1 MDVPLRIVLIVL
13 IAVAALGIGLVLR
26 RMLVRRL
33 QQTILDDWLV
43 HTIGIILVFPPLII
57 AAFFA
62 PAIWDSHLLTIM
74 WENVKAFLHID
85 NVSGFVGGLIQTLL
99 IIVLG
104 LGIARTVMKFMVR
117 GLGESHIDINIR
129 TLMGRIF
136 YIITVII
143 VIFWVLYI
151 WQVSI
156 ALPVAVLGTLTL
168 AFTFAVQDILKDLV
182 AGFYILLE
190 RPFHIGDIINVG
202 DPNHP
207 GGRTGYVEN
216 VEIRATKL
224 RLTSGEQVT
233 IPNALVFGG
242 IVVNNVYY
250 GDRRASITITMAQ
263 DAYNKEE
270 TSEKILQAIK
280 EIETVMVK
288 PEPAV
293 FLSAYTGNQIT
304 LTVRFWIA
312 NGQVATVSE
321 VMYTLRTLFPTSDI
335 TVIESAGNE

>member
-1 MDVPLRIVLIVL
+1 MPLRIILIVL
-13 IAVAALGIGLVLR
+13 TAVVALAIGLILR
-26 RMLVRRL
+26 RLLVRRL
-33 QQTILDDWLV
+33 HKTILDDWLIQV
-43 HTIGIILVFPPLII
+43 IGVIPILPPLII

-62 PAIWDSHLLTIM
+62 PAIWDSTLLANEWGTVQ
-74 WENVKAFLHID
+74 NFLQSHD
-85 NVSGFVGGLIQTLL
+85 PLGVAGGFIETFL

-104 LGIARTVMKFMVR
+104 LGIARTFMKFMLR
-117 GLGESHIDINIR
+117 GIGQGHIDINIR
-129 TLMGRIF
+129 TLIGRIF

-143 VIFWVLYI
+143 VIFWVLSI
-151 WQVSI
+151 WQISI
-156 ALPVAVLGTLTL
+156 GLPVAVLGTLTV
-168 AFTFAVQDILKDLV
+168 AITFAIQDILKDLV

-207 GGRTGYVEN
+207 GGRTGHVEN

-233 IPNALVFGG
+233 IPNSLVFGG

-250 GDRRASITITMAQ
+250 GDRRSTITLTMAQ
-263 DAYNKEE
+263 DDYNQEE
-270 TSEKILQAIK
+270 TSEKILKAIK

-293 FLSAYTGNQIT
+293 FLSAYAGTQVT
-304 LTVRFWIA
+304 LTIRFWIA
-312 NGQVATVSE
+312 NGQIATVSD
-321 VMYTLRTLFPTSDI
+321 VMYTLRTLFPTSDL
-335 TVIESAGNE
+335 TVVESADNE

>member
-1 MDVPLRIVLIVL
+1 VPLRIVLIVL
-13 IAVAALGIGLVLR
+13 TAVVALGIGLILR
-26 RMLVRRL
+26 RLLVRRL
-33 QQTILDDWLV
+33 RKTILDDWLV
-43 HTIGIILVFPPLII
+43 ETIGIILIFPPLII
-57 AAFFA
+57 AAIFA
-62 PAIWDSHLLTIM
+62 PAIWDSSLLAYM
-74 WENVKAFLHID
+74 WNKILLFLHID
-85 NVSGFVGGLIQTLL
+85 NVSGFVGGLIETIL

-104 LGIARTVMKFMVR
+104 LGIARTVMKFVVR

-143 VIFWVLYI
+143 VIFWVLAI
-151 WQVSI
+151 WQISI
-156 ALPVAVLGTLTL
+156 TLPVALLGTLTV

-207 GGRTGYVEN
+207 GGRTGHVEN

-250 GDRRASITITMAQ
+250 GDRRSTITMTMVQ
-263 DAYNKEE
+263 DEYNKEE
-270 TSEKILQAIK
+270 TAEKILKAVK

-293 FLSAYTGNQIT
+293 FLSAYTGTQIT
-304 LTVRFWIA
+304 LTIRFWIA
-312 NGQVATVSE
+312 NGQIATVSE
-321 VMYTLRTLFPTSDI
+321 VMYTLRTLFPTSDL
-335 TVIESAGNE
+335 TVVESAGNE

>member
-1 MDVPLRIVLIVL
+1 MPIRIILIVL
-13 IAVAALGIGLVLR
+13 TAVVALGIGLILR
-26 RMLVRRL
+26 RLLVRRL
-33 QQTILDDWLV
+33 QRTILDNWLV
-43 HTIGIILVFPPLII
+43 QTIGIILIFPPLIL
-57 AAFFA
+57 AAIFA
-62 PAIWDSHLLTIM
+62 PAIWDSSLLTFM
-74 WENVKAFLHID
+74 WENIKAFLHID
-85 NVSGFVGGLIQTLL
+85 NVSGFVGGLIQTIL

-104 LGIARTVMKFMVR
+104 LGIARTVMKFAIR
-117 GLGESHIDINIR
+117 GMDESHIDINIR
-129 TLMGRIF
+129 TLLGRIF
-136 YIITVII
+136 YIITIII
-143 VIFWVLYI
+143 VIFWVLSI
-151 WQVSI
+151 WQISI
-156 ALPVAVLGTLTL
+156 GLPVALLGTLTV
-168 AFTFAVQDILKDLV
+168 AFAFAIQDILKDLV

-190 RPFHIGDIINVG
+190 RPFHIGDIISIG

-207 GGRTGYVEN
+207 GGRTGHVEN

-233 IPNALVFGG
+233 IPNSLVFGG

-250 GDRRASITITMAQ
+250 GDRRATITMTMAQ

-270 TSEKILQAIK
+270 TAEHILKAIK

-293 FLSAYTGNQIT
+293 FLSAYTGTQIT

-312 NGQVATVSE
+312 NGQIATVSE
-321 VMYTLRTLFPTSDI
+321 VMYTLRTLFPNSDM

>member
-1 MDVPLRIVLIVL
+1 MDVPLRIFLIVL
-13 IAVAALGIGLVLR
+13 IAVAALGIGLILR

-33 QQTILDDWLV
+33 HQTILDDWLIQ
-43 HTIGIILVFPPLII
+43 TIGVIPILPPLII

-62 PAIWDSHLLTIM
+62 PAIWDSTFLANEWKAVLSFLQSHDTFGFAGGFIETI
-74 WENVKAFLHID
+74 
-85 NVSGFVGGLIQTLL
+85 L

-104 LGIARTVMKFMVR
+104 LGVARTVMKFAVR

-156 ALPVAVLGTLTL
+156 ALPVALLGTLTV

-207 GGRTGYVEN
+207 GGRTGHVEN

-233 IPNALVFGG
+233 IPNSLVFGG

-250 GDRRASITITMAQ
+250 GDRRATITITMEQ

-293 FLSAYTGNQIT
+293 FLSAYTGTKIT
-304 LTVRFWIA
+304 LSVRFWIV

>member
-1 MDVPLRIVLIVL
+1 MSVPLRIILIVL
-13 IAVAALGIGLVLR
+13 IAVVALAIGLILR
-26 RMLVRRL
+26 RLLVRRL
-33 QQTILDDWLV
+33 QKTVLDEWLV
-43 HTIGIILVFPPLII
+43 QIIGIIPVLPPLII

-62 PAIWDSHLLTIM
+62 PAIWDNNILASEWVAIQRYLQSHD
-74 WENVKAFLHID
+74 AP
-85 NVSGFVGGLIQTLL
+85 GFVGGFIETLL

-104 LGIARTVMKFMVR
+104 LGIARTIMKFMIR
-117 GLGESHIDINIR
+117 GMGQSHIDINIR

-143 VIFWVLYI
+143 VIFWVLSI
-151 WQVSI
+151 WQISI
-156 ALPVAVLGTLTL
+156 GLPVALLGTLTV

-190 RPFHIGDIINVG
+190 RPFHIGDIINIG
-202 DPNHP
+202 DPYHP
-207 GGRTGYVEN
+207 GGRTGHVEN

-233 IPNALVFGG
+233 IPNSLVFGG

-250 GDRRASITITMAQ
+250 GDRRSTITMTMAQ
-263 DAYNKEE
+263 DEYNQEE
-270 TSEKILQAIK
+270 TSEKILNAVK

-293 FLSAYTGNQIT
+293 FLSAYTGTQIT

-312 NGQVATVSE
+312 NGQIATVSA
-321 VMYTLRTLFPTSDI
+321 VMYTLRTLFPNSDM
-335 TVIESAGNE
+335 TVVESAGNE

>member
-1 MDVPLRIVLIVL
+1 MSVPLRIVLIVL
-13 IAVAALGIGLVLR
+13 TAVVALAIGLILR
-26 RMLVRRL
+26 RLVVRRL
-33 QQTILDDWLV
+33 EKTVLDEWLV
-43 HTIGIILVFPPLII
+43 QVIGIVPILPPLII

-62 PAIWDSHLLTIM
+62 PAIWDSAILASEWAT
-74 WENVKAFLHID
+74 VQRFLQSHD
-85 NVSGFVGGLIQTLL
+85 TLGFAGGFLETLL

-104 LGIARTVMKFMVR
+104 LGIARTIMKFTIR
-117 GLGESHIDINIR
+117 GMGQSHIDINIR

-143 VIFWVLYI
+143 VIFWVLSI
-151 WQVSI
+151 WQISVG
-156 ALPVAVLGTLTL
+156 LPVALLGTLTV

-182 AGFYILLE
+182 AGFYLLLE

-207 GGRTGYVEN
+207 GGRTGHVEN

-250 GDRRASITITMAQ
+250 GDRRSTIAMTMTQ
-263 DAYNKEE
+263 DEYNQDE
-270 TSEKILQAIK
+270 TSEQILKAIK

-293 FLSAYTGNQIT
+293 FLSAYTGPQVT
-304 LTVRFWIA
+304 LTIRFWIA
-312 NGQVATVSE
+312 NGQIATVSE
-321 VMYTLRTLFPTSDI
+321 VMYTLRTLFPTSDM
-335 TVIESAGNE
+335 TVVESAGNE